1 MSVRKDTILFSPKVI
16 LLFLCNLIYSSF
28 SPSFG
33 QEKLNLDFEIQND
46 EKSAFPFW
54 SFPRSISFQYDTIV
68 KYTGH
73 SSLRLD
79 LTGNSVFHGAFY
91 TTSVP
96 VVDFKTKNI
105 TVSAWIKT
113 QDFDGA
119 IQFYATTVNHQESD
133 RLSFVRD
140 TSLIEEGKWNK
151 YQVEIPVPAQTD
163 YLAIGMFLSGQ
174 GKIWIDHWQIIC
186 EGQEYKDIPLPSTQI
201 VTDTLLSLYEPDLSF
216 EDTKKNTRLLKQ
228 TTLTTDSLYFKEGRQ
243 SLKLQN
249 GIRAN
254 APLLQVI
261 SLDTLWGKT
270 LSVKGFIRKYSF
282 AKSTHSVF
290 FSFISNDKRFR
301 NSWFIHKYLELPI
314 QLTSLSDTSGEWMK
328 FSVETPIPDNEYL
341 KYASIG
347 VVSTDASAF
356 WLDNIKILVDGQ
368 APPSVNAPALPT
380 LAETTWLKKAI
391 IPLKSTSPSDPFTD
405 LLALNEKIGKAHM
418 IGLGEN
424 THGSHEIFQMK
435 HRLIRWLVEQKGF
448 NVIAF
453 EADMAAAED
462 VNKYVLTGKGDARKV
477 LKGLGYWTWSVEEI
491 AELISWVRQY
501 NVAHPKQ
508 MVQFKGF
515 DMQYSWKALAALK
528 EYLQPKDTLAWHS
541 LKKRMEYVQAIRR
554 FVPPTDTT
562 IVSAMQA
569 LREVKNTFLIRVPV
583 GSLSE
588 KSLIQQHF
596 RQIEQAIELRSVGES
611 SRFRDACMA
620 ENLYRSFSS
629 IPNARVVIWAHNN
642 HVDKYDMG
650 YWLKTEL
657 ADDYQSIGFT
667 FDQGTFRAIYKDS
680 VQLAPAQTSVAG
692 SYESYFK
699 TAQTPMFYLPLQ
711 KTPLIKDTQW
721 LHQRLLFRNIGAE
734 AYNDDF
740 TRRDLLKEFDALIY
754 IQKSTPS
761 KPLVMQNK

>member
-1 MSVRKDTILFSPKVI
+1 MTKRKNTIAFSPKII
-16 LLFLCNLIYSSF
+16 LLFLCNSLCPLF
-28 SPSFG
+28 TLSFG
-33 QEKLNLDFEIQND
+33 QERLNLDFEIQND
-46 EKSAFPFW
+46 TKSAFPFW
-54 SFPRSISFQYDTIV
+54 DFPKNISFQYDSTI
-68 KYTGH
+68 KYSGET
-73 SSLRLD
+73 SLFLD
-79 LTGNSVFHGAFY
+79 LKKPFNYGAFN
-91 TTSVP
+91 TVSSP

-105 TVSAWIKT
+105 TISVWVKT
-113 QDFDGA
+113 QNFDGT
-119 IQFYATTVNHQESD
+119 IQLYASTGNNQTSD
-133 RLSFVRD
+133 RLSYVRD
-140 TSLIEEGKWNK
+140 TSTIDGENWSKH
-151 YQVEIPVPAQTD
+151 QVEIPVPAQAD
-163 YLAIGMFLSGQ
+163 YLAMGMFLSGH
-174 GKIWIDHWQIIC
+174 GKLWIDHWQIMY
-186 EGQEYKDIPLPSTQI
+186 EGQKYKDIPLPGTQI
-201 VTDTLLSLYEPDLSF
+201 INDTLLSMYEPDLSF
-216 EDTKKNTRLLKQ
+216 EDIKKNTRLLKQ
-228 TTLTTDSLYFKEGRQ
+228 INLVTDSLYFKDGRQ
-243 SLKLQN
+243 SLKLEN
-249 GIRAN
+249 VSRAK

-270 LSVKGFIRKYSF
+270 LSVKGFIKKSSF
-282 AKSTHSVF
+282 AKSTQSVF
-290 FSFISNDKRFR
+290 FSFISNDKRFKNPWR
-301 NSWFIHKYLELPI
+301 IYKYVELPVQSI
-314 QLTSLSDTSGEWMK
+314 SISDTNSDWEQ
-328 FSVETPIPDNEYL
+328 FSVETSIPGNQYVQ
-341 KYASIG
+341 YASIG
-347 VVSTDASAF
+347 FVSTDVSAF
-356 WLDNIKILVDGQ
+356 WLDNIKILVNGQ
-368 APPSVNAPALPT
+368 APHSMTSPAPPT
-380 LAETTWLKKAI
+380 LAETAWLKKAI

-405 LLALNEKIGKAHM
+405 LLAVNEKIGKARM

-462 VNKYVLTGKGDARKV
+462 VNKYVLTGKGDARKI

-501 NVAHPKQ
+501 NLAHPKQ

-620 ENLYRSFSS
+620 ENLYRTFTS

-680 VQLAPAQTSVAG
+680 VQSAPAQTSVAG

-711 KTPLIKDTQW
+711 KIPLTKDTQW
-721 LHQRLLFRNIGAE
+721 LHQRLLFRSIGAE

-740 TRRDLLKEFDALIY
+740 SRRDLLKEFDALIY

-761 KPLVMQNK
+761 KPMVMQNK